1 MRILLVDDEKD
12 FVKALKAILVQERY
26 NVETACDGEE
36 ALFYLKQG
44 SFDCVILDVMMP
56 KLDGF
61 SLLKQMRSNGDKTP
75 VIFLSARADIDDRVK
90 GLELGGDDYLP
101 KPFSSKELLARLK
114 AVMRRGEADPSA
126 EMNFGDVYL
135 DPSSYSLRKGS
146 EKEALSYREY
156 QILELFF
163 KKPDR
168 RYSAEEIL
176 NEAWPFDAESDVS
189 TVWVHL
195 CNLRKKLQMLGS
207 RVRITSQRGVG
218 YKMEEKDV

>member
-56 KLDGF
+56 RLDGF

-135 DPSSYSLRKGS
+135 DPSSYSLRKGN

>member
-12 FVKALKAILVQERY
+12 FVKALKALLEQERY
-26 NVETACDGEE
+26 GVETAYDGEE
-36 ALFYLKQG
+36 ALCCLNQA

-61 SLLKQMRSNGDKTP
+61 SLLKQIRSSGNKTP
-75 VIFLSARADIDDRVK
+75 VIFLSARADLDDRVK

-114 AVMRRGEADPSA
+114 AVLRRNEADPSN
-126 EMNFGDVYL
+126 EMSFGDVKL
-135 DPSSYSLRKGS
+135 DPSSYCLIKGDK
-146 EKEALSYREY
+146 KEALSYREY

-189 TVWVHL
+189 AVWVHL
-195 CNLRKKLQMLGS
+195 CNARKKLQALGS
-207 RVRITSQRGVG
+207 KVKITSQRGVG

>member
-12 FVKALKAILVQERY
+12 FVKALKAILEQERY
-26 NVETACDGEE
+26 NVEAAFDGEE
-36 ALFYLKQG
+36 ALYCLNQA

-56 KLDGF
+56 RLDGF
-61 SLLKQMRSNGDKTP
+61 SLLKQIRSNGNETP

-114 AVMRRGEADPSA
+114 AVLRRNEADPSG
-126 EMNFGDVYL
+126 EMTFGDVKL
-135 DPSSYSLRKGS
+135 DPSSYCLSKDDK
-146 EKEALSYREY
+146 KESLSYREY

-195 CNLRKKLQMLGS
+195 CNLRKKLKALDS
-207 RVRITSQRGVG
+207 EVKITSQRGVG
-218 YKMEEKDV
+218 YKMEERDV